1 VSKQTHY
8 DVLGVSRSATP
19 AEIRRAYRRLARGC
33 HPDAVPGADPAAFRS
48 VCEAYALLSDET
60 QRRSYDRQL
69 EAPPAPMRPERA
81 SFGDEIAIDFP
92 SVSAL
97 VDRVWH
103 AFADQSERP
112 RPLFAEI
119 ELTSTE
125 ARDGIRVPLA
135 VPLRAICPRC
145 GGRGE
150 IWLEVCGRCAGLGEC
165 TVRHQVTVSLPP
177 GMTGG
182 ERLAFT
188 LRSARVPVTPVELR
202 IAVRP

>member
-1 VSKQTHY
+1 VSKPTHY
-8 DVLGVSRSATP
+8 DVLGVSRSASP
-19 AEIRRAYRRLARGC
+19 AEIRRAYRRLARRC

-60 QRRSYDRQL
+60 RRRSYDRQI
-69 EAPPAPMRPERA
+69 EATPARVRPERA

-97 VDRVWH
+97 MDRVWS

-112 RPLFAEI
+112 RPLLAKI
-119 ELTSTE
+119 LLTRGE
-125 ARDGIRVPLA
+125 AKDGVRVPLA
-135 VPLRAICPRC
+135 VPLRATCPRC

-150 IWLEVCGRCAGLGEC
+150 IWLEVCGRCAGRGEC
-165 TVRHQVTVSLPP
+165 TVRHRVTVSLPP

-188 LRSARVPVTPVELR
+188 LRSAWVSATPVELT
-202 IAVRP
+202 IAVQP